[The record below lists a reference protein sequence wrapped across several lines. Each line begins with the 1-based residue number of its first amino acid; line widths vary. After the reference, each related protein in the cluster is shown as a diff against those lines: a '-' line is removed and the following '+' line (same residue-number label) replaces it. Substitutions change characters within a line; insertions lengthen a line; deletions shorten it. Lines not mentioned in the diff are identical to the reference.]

1 MQKQKKI
8 PMRMC
13 SGCREMKPKR
23 ELVRVVRDAQGNVS
37 LDLTSK
43 APGRGAYV
51 CHSVE
56 CFQKARKMR
65 AFERALSTEEI
76 HVTISDEIFAQ
87 MEEALKTDG

>member
-1 MQKQKKI
+1 MPKQKKI

-23 ELVRVVRDAQGNVS
+23 ELVRVVRSPQGEVS

-51 CHSVE
+51 CHSIE
-56 CFQKARKMR
+56 CFRKARKAH
-65 AFERALSTEEI
+65 AFERALSTDECS
-76 HVTISDEIFAQ
+76 VTISDEVFAQ
-87 MEEALKTDG
+87 MEEALQEDG